1 MASRFTP
8 IVNKSNVQNVRQQI
22 ERKKESQPYHATVT
36 QSVQV
41 LTDYDTFPYPRYYR
55 GVPNSTVPIVAER
68 EAGWRPRHDTCYEVV
83 EPNGLPVYPKYP
95 NNVFQSACSTV
106 YPSYPEYASR
116 YASLEEMHLI
126 LNNNCIV
133 QHR

>member
-8 IVNKSNVQNVRQQI
+8 IVNQSNVKNIREQI
-22 ERKKESQPYHATVT
+22 ERKKGYNPYHATVT

-55 GVPNSTVPIVAER
+55 GVPDSTVPIVAER
-68 EAGWRPRHDTCYEVV
+68 EAGWRPRHDSCYEVIQ
-83 EPNGLPVYPKYP
+83 PNGMEMYPKYP
-95 NNVFQSACSTV
+95 NHCWQGPCSLVT
-106 YPSYPEYASR
+106 PCYPEHASR
-116 YASLEEMHLI
+116 YASLEEMNLI
-126 LNNNCIV
+126 LNNKCIT